1 MRKSLLL
8 FVVLGVFCSA
18 AAKDNLKVKV
28 VGSNDLRPVEYV
40 DITVEYPDTV
50 VSMKTDRKGRL
61 SFTPSSFP
69 LTVTARAYGMLDGIF
84 GLMSM
89 PSEPLRIEMDP
100 DPAVSRP
107 AGKRRVDWSTATP
120 RRLSSTYVVLTSNSK

>member
-8 FVVLGVFCSA
+8 FCLLCAFCSA
-18 AAKDNLKVKV
+18 GAKDNLKIKV
-28 VGSNDLRPVEYV
+28 VGTNDLRPVECV

-50 VSMKTDRKGRL
+50 VSMKSDRKGRL
-61 SFTPSSFP
+61 SFRPLSFP
-69 LTVTARAYGMLDGIF
+69 LTLTARAYGMLDGVF

-89 PSEPLRIEMDP
+89 PSETLRIEMDP

-107 AGKRRVDWSTATP
+107 VVKRRVDWSTATP
-120 RRLSSTYVVLTSNSK
+120 RRLSSTYVVRSSSVK